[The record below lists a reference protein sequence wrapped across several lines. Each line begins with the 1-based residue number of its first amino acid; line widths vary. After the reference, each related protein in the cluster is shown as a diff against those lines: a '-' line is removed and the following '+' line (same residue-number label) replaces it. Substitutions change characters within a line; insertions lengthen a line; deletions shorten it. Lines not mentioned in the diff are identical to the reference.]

1 MIAGYRP
8 LFILVSITIMSF
20 LAVDIFYKTVDS
32 NLVRIEKEKVLT
44 EDVGLRK
51 VAGKPSL
58 NSYNVISERNL
69 FGTKGKALVV
79 KESELDLETLEETKL
94 NLALHGTIV
103 MGGELDYAVIEE
115 KDKRKQGLFRVGD
128 EVAGAEISRIM
139 RGKVVLNVNGRD
151 EILIMEEADAT
162 STGRELAAAGPAAKS
177 SISVTKEEIDS
188 ALEDMSKI
196 LTQARVRPY
205 FSEGQADGF
214 MISRIKKDS
223 IFQKMG
229 IRNGDIIQGVNDDP
243 IKSPDDMLE
252 LYQGL
257 KSGSKITLNIKRRG
271 KEETLEYVFQ

>member
-8 LFILVSITIMSF
+8 FFILISITIVSF

-32 NLVRIEKEKVLT
+32 NLARIHKEKVLT
-44 EDVGLRK
+44 EDVAHRK

-58 NSYNVISERNL
+58 SSYNVISGRNL
-69 FGTKGKALVV
+69 FGTKGKEVT
-79 KESELDLETLEETKL
+79 EREINLENLEETEL
-94 NLALHGTIV
+94 NLALHGTV
-103 MGGELDYAVIEE
+103 VRGGDLDYAVIEE

-139 RGKVVLNVNGRD
+139 RGKVVLSVEGRD
-151 EILIMEEADAT
+151 EILIMEEAGAKGA
-162 STGRELAAAGPAAKS
+162 GRETTVATATKS
-177 SISVTKEEIDS
+177 SVNVNKEEIDS
-188 ALEDMSKI
+188 ALADMSKI

-205 FSEGQADGF
+205 FSEGEADGF
-214 MISRIKKDS
+214 MISRIKRGS

-229 IRNGDIIQGVNDDP
+229 IRNGDIIQGVNSEP

-252 LYQGL
+252 LYKGL
-257 KSGSKITLNIKRRG
+257 KSGSQITLNIKRRG

>member
-8 LFILVSITIMSF
+8 FFILVSITIVSF

-32 NLVRIEKEKVLT
+32 NLARIQKEKVLT
-44 EDVGLRK
+44 ENVALRK

-58 NSYNVISERNL
+58 ISYNIISKRNL
-69 FGTKGKALVV
+69 FGTKEKEV
-79 KESELDLETLEETKL
+79 KERDIDLENLEETEL
-94 NLALHGTIV
+94 NLALHGTV
-103 MGGELDYAVIEE
+103 VRGGELDYAVIEE

-139 RGKVVLNVNGRD
+139 RGKVVLSVDGRD
-151 EILIMEEADAT
+151 EILIMEESGAKGAD
-162 STGRELAAAGPAAKS
+162 RELAAAVPAAKS
-177 SISVTKEEIDS
+177 SINVTKEEIDS

-205 FSEGQADGF
+205 FSEGEADGF
-214 MISRIKKDS
+214 MISRIKQGS

-229 IRNGDIIQGVNDDP
+229 IRNGDIIQGVNSEP

-252 LYQGL
+252 LYKGL
-257 KSGSKITLNIKRRG
+257 KSGSQITLNIKRRG

>member
-1 MIAGYRP
+1 MISGYRP
-8 LFILVSITIMSF
+8 FFILVSITIVSF

-32 NLVRIEKEKVLT
+32 NLARVQKEKVLT
-44 EDVGLRK
+44 EDVALRK
-51 VAGKPSL
+51 IAGKPSL
-58 NSYNVISERNL
+58 TSYKVIAKRNL
-69 FGTKGKALVV
+69 FGTKGKEV
-79 KESELDLETLEETKL
+79 KAREIDLENLEKTDL
-94 NLALHGTIV
+94 NLVLHGTV
-103 MGGELDYAVIEE
+103 VRGGKLDYAVIEE

-139 RGKVVLNVNGRD
+139 RGKVVLSVEGRD
-151 EILIMEEADAT
+151 EILIMEEP
-162 STGRELAAAGPAAKS
+162 STKSSGREVAALTPAAKS
-177 SISVTKEEIDS
+177 SINVTKEEIDS

-214 MISRIKKDS
+214 MISRIKRGS

-229 IRNGDIIQGVNDDP
+229 IRNGDIIQGVNNEP

-257 KSGSKITLNIKRRG
+257 KSGSQITLNIKRRG
-271 KEETLEYVFQ
+271 REETLEYVFQ

>member
-8 LFILVSITIMSF
+8 FFILVSITIVSF

-32 NLVRIEKEKVLT
+32 NLARIHKEKVLT
-44 EDVGLRK
+44 EDVAHRK

-58 NSYNVISERNL
+58 SSYNIISGRNL
-69 FGTKGKALVV
+69 FGTKGKAV
-79 KESELDLETLEETKL
+79 KEREIDLENLEETEL

-103 MGGELDYAVIEE
+103 RGGDLDYAVIEE

-128 EVAGAEISRIM
+128 TVAGAEITRIM
-139 RGKVVLNVNGRD
+139 RGKVVLTVEGRD
-151 EILIMEEADAT
+151 EILIMEESGAKG
-162 STGRELAAAGPAAKS
+162 TGRDTMVATATKS
-177 SISVTKEEIDS
+177 SVNVKKEEIDD
-188 ALEDMSKI
+188 ALADMSKI

-205 FSEGQADGF
+205 FSEGEADGF
-214 MISRIKKDS
+214 MISRIKQGS

-229 IRNGDIIQGVNDDP
+229 IRNGDIIQGVNSEP

-252 LYQGL
+252 LYKGL
-257 KSGSKITLNIKRRG
+257 KSGSQITLNIKRRG

>member
-8 LFILVSITIMSF
+8 LFILIAITIMSF

-44 EDVGLRK
+44 EDVSLRK

-69 FGTKGKALVV
+69 FGTKGKEV
-79 KESELDLETLEETKL
+79 KEREIDLETLEETKL

-128 EVAGAEISRIM
+128 EVAGAEISRVM
-139 RGKVVLNVNGRD
+139 RGKIVLNVNGRD
-151 EILIMEEADAT
+151 EILIMEEADAK
-162 STGRELAAAGPAAKS
+162 SAGRELAAAGPAAKS

-188 ALEDMSKI
+188 ALEDMSTI

-271 KEETLEYVFQ
+271 KEEILEYVFQ

>member
-8 LFILVSITIMSF
+8 FFILVSITIVSF

-32 NLVRIEKEKVLT
+32 NLARIQKEKVLT
-44 EDVGLRK
+44 ENVALRK

-58 NSYNVISERNL
+58 ISYNIISKRNL
-69 FGTKGKALVV
+69 FGTKEKEV
-79 KESELDLETLEETKL
+79 KERDIDLENLEETEL
-94 NLALHGTIV
+94 NLALHGTVVI
-103 MGGELDYAVIEE
+103 GGELDYAVIEE

-139 RGKVVLNVNGRD
+139 RGKVVLSVDGRD
-151 EILIMEEADAT
+151 EILIMEESGAKGAD
-162 STGRELAAAGPAAKS
+162 RELAAAVPAAKS
-177 SISVTKEEIDS
+177 SINVTKEEIDS

-205 FSEGQADGF
+205 FSEGEADGF
-214 MISRIKKDS
+214 MISRIKQGS

-229 IRNGDIIQGVNDDP
+229 IRNGDIIQGVNSEP

-252 LYQGL
+252 LYKGL
-257 KSGSKITLNIKRRG
+257 KSGSQITLNIKRRG

>member
-8 LFILVSITIMSF
+8 FFILVSITIVSF

-32 NLVRIEKEKVLT
+32 DLARVQKGKSLT
-44 EDVGLRK
+44 EDVALRK

-58 NSYNVISERNL
+58 NSYKVVSERNL
-69 FGTKGKALVV
+69 FGTKGKEV
-79 KESELDLETLEETKL
+79 KERDINLENLEETEL
-94 NLALHGTIV
+94 NLALRGTV
-103 MGGELDYAVIEE
+103 VRGGELDYAVIKE

-139 RGKVVLNVNGRD
+139 RGKVVLSVDGRD
-151 EILIMEEADAT
+151 EILIMEESGAK
-162 STGRELAAAGPAAKS
+162 STGRELAAATPVAKS
-177 SISVTKEEIDS
+177 SINVTKEEIDS

-214 MISRIKKDS
+214 MISRIKKGS

-229 IRNGDIIQGVNDDP
+229 IRNGDIIQGVNNDP

-252 LYQGL
+252 LYKGL
-257 KSGSKITLNIKRRG
+257 KSGSQINLNIKRRG